1 MMSNVREKILF
12 DEHWIFHPGD
22 VDDRIPV
29 DKGPIYTQSKTE
41 TMLWGPA
48 AINYIGAPDNY
59 SNAREVS
66 LDAWYRVT
74 LPHDYI
80 ISQTPKFENNNTLG
94 FFDYHNAWYRKEF
107 YLVVLF

>member
-12 DEHWIFHPGD
+12 DENWIFHPGD

-48 AINYIGAPDNY
+48 AISVTPIRNL
-59 SNAREVS
+59 RES
-66 LDAWYRVT
+66 
-74 LPHDYI
+74 
-80 ISQTPKFENNNTLG
+80 
-94 FFDYHNAWYRKEF
+94 
-107 YLVVLF
+107 VLFPREPRCWRQFAWNTKIEDQRRL